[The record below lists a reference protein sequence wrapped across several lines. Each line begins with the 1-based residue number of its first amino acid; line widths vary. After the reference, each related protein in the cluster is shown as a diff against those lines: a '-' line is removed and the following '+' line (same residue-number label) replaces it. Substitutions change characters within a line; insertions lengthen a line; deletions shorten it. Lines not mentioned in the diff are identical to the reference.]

1 MKAKYPMQKDINLTD
16 HIDPV
21 NSYKY
26 FVPYTKMKPDSGAR
40 VREDISATQLYSF
53 NNIALLL

>member
-1 MKAKYPMQKDINLTD
+1 MNAKYPMQKDINLTD

-26 FVPYTKMKPDSGAR
+26 FVPYTKIKPDIGAK
-40 VREDISATQLYSF
+40 VKEDTRAIQLYSF
-53 NNIALLL
+53 SNIALLL

>member
-40 VREDISATQLYSF
+40 VREDISDYMAYKY
-53 NNIALLL
+53 